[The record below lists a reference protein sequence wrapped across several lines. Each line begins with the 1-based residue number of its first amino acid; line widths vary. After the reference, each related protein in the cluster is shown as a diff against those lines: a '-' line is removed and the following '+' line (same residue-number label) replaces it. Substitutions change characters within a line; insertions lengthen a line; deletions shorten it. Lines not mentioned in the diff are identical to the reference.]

1 MALFLSTYENKVDK
15 KGRVSVPASF
25 RTAVATSHFTGVAIY
40 RHINLPC
47 IEGSDISFLEQLT
60 ERLYEEYDPIAFG
73 ELPTATTILAESNQ
87 LAFDSEGR
95 ILLAAAMKEH
105 AGIDGQA
112 TFVGLG
118 RMFQIWDPVKFAE
131 HRQQQRNIVVDMS
144 KAKAAGETG
153 GRS

>member
-25 RTAVATSHFTGVAIY
+25 RTAVATSHFAGVAIY

-60 ERLYEEYDPIAFG
+60 ERLYREYDPIAFQ

-95 ILLAAAMKEH
+95 ILLPAAMKDH
-105 AGIDGQA
+105 ADIGSQA
-112 TFVGLG
+112 TFVGIG
-118 RMFQIWDPVKFAE
+118 RMFQVWDPAKFAA
-131 HRQQQRNIVVDMS
+131 HRMQQRDIVVDMS
-144 KAKAAGETG
+144 KAKAPAETG